1 MMTRSEDLPNE
12 EKFLSKTG
20 VSKYALR
27 ENGGVTPSTTKEY
40 VFRPEDF
47 YSEEAFLSRMGISK
61 RSLKDTPNKLQDPYE
76 LYWLQILSLST
87 SRNFYFR

>member
-20 VSKYALR
+20 GSKYALR

-61 RSLKDTPNKLQDPYE
+61 RSLKDTPNKLQIPTNCIGYKYYPY
-76 LYWLQILSLST
+76 LLLAISI
-87 SRNFYFR
+87 F

>member
-1 MMTRSEDLPNE
+1 MSRSEELPNE

-40 VFRPEDF
+40 VFRPEISIRKR
-47 YSEEAFLSRMGISK
+47 YSYPEWVSQNVRLRILLTNYKIRTNCIGYKSHPYLLLTIS
-61 RSLKDTPNKLQDPYE
+61 
-76 LYWLQILSLST
+76 I
-87 SRNFYFR
+87 F